1 MEDNLKLKLEGD
13 PEKEDSKGIYAKAIS
28 LQLRNIELP
37 DDYNAA
43 VAKKQN
49 AEEDIALAQNQ
60 RKQRLTKWSS

>member
-13 PEKEDSKGIYAKAIS
+13 PEKEDSKGVYATAIS